1 MTQQD
6 ITITDG
12 EKNLGSIWNNILQKH
27 SKFIQVSNENI
38 KNFNKKLITSIDIK
52 NINSD
57 YNIFKAY
64 VFKFEEDNI
73 EWTTVFD
80 IINGQNIFMKLC
92 SFNKM
97 KESTYV
103 SMLIALIMSRYFL
116 MTSLTSFCEKH
127 LSKFKKNVMIIN
139 INYEEVKALQ
149 FTATTVKKYSGL
161 LIKNKH
167 TIKIIRNIYKIFK
180 KIEIEYNKKTY
191 EELKELSYNDGWH
204 DDMLDYIIVDKN
216 GVSLQSTETVPYY
229 VQCVDDTYKIE
240 TTVDYSI
247 IKSPSYEDIIKSPSY
262 EDIINT
268 PTTLNLAKFIEI
280 FINLIGCDMLNKF
293 DSKID
298 DIIPMI
304 EKLNN
309 DNNDSD
315 EDSDKDDK
323 N

>member
-1 MTQQD
+1 
-6 ITITDG
+6 
-12 EKNLGSIWNNILQKH
+12 
-27 SKFIQVSNENI
+27 
-38 KNFNKKLITSIDIK
+38 
-52 NINSD
+52 
-57 YNIFKAY
+57 
-64 VFKFEEDNI
+64 
-73 EWTTVFD
+73 
-80 IINGQNIFMKLC
+80 MKLC

-103 SMLIALIMSRYFL
+103 SMLVALIISRYFL

-229 VQCVDDTYKIE
+229 VQCVDDTYEIE

-315 EDSDKDDK
+315 EDSDEDIDEDIDEDSNEDSDEDSNEDSDEDSDEDIDEDSDEDIDEDIDEDEEDKDLDYYHKKYDILIKMKK